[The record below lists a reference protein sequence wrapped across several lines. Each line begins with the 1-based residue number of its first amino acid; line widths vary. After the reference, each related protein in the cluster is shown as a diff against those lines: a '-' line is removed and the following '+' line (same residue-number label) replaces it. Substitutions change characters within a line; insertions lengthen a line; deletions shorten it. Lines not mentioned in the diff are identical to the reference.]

1 MDQPSIYFPISPNRT
16 QTVTTSEPKYF
27 DCLTFNRSGHI
38 VRETLTFLETAQ
50 WLLKTEKHTPHLAA
64 FVDGQCK
71 IQGVFSA
78 AEIHIL
84 ETQYLIKHGLQQPGE
99 RFMTLFYAGRKQ

>member
-1 MDQPSIYFPISPNRT
+1 MAHQSIHFPIKPNRT
-16 QTVTTSEPKYF
+16 QTVTTAEPKYF
-27 DCLTFNRSGHI
+27 DCLTVDRSGHI

-71 IQGVFSA
+71 IQGVFSFS
-78 AEIHIL
+78 EIHIL
-84 ETQYLIKHGLQQPGE
+84 ETQYLIKHGVQQPGE
-99 RFMTLFYAGRKQ
+99 RFMTLFYARRM